1 MLIKIS
7 DDKFIDSKKVEA
19 VVIVPVAQ
27 HYDVYFNMTTN
38 NASYIVSTGHKTFEE
53 AARAMDKLAVTINNA
68 N

>member
-19 VVIVPVAQ
+19 VVIVPAAQ
-27 HYDVYFNMTTN
+27 HYDVFVNMSTN
-38 NASYIVSTGHKTFEE
+38 NASYIVSTGHSSLEKAKQALNE
-53 AARAMDKLAVTINNA
+53 LAVTINNA